1 MKTLLSVDIDWVQNP
16 EQCKKLINTVG
27 PIFKKNEFEKPLF
40 CQTHKEISKIIE
52 KQSEPIYVVNIDH
65 HHDLQYQNSS
75 ISRVGLAS
83 GNWLGYYLM
92 QGKVAGATWICNHN
106 SQMDGFSNWSDAKT
120 LEDDMISID
129 PELATIEK
137 FKYDFIFVCLSPH
150 YLTNNPSAWCAY
162 EALRYLADADDDD

>member
-137 FKYDFIFVCLSPH
+137 FKYDFENEFEIAQEYYNDEKLEEE
-150 YLTNNPSAWCAY
+150 TA
-162 EALRYLADADDDD
+162 